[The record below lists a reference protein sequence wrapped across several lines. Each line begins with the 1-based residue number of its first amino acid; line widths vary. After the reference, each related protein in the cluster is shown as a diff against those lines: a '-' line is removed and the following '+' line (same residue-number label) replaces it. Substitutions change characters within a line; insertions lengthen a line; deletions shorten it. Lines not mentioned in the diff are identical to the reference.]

1 MSSRVSNTINKYL
14 LPTDRVLDVG
24 CGIGNIAVGLKC
36 AHITGIDIVDDYLIQ
51 FKNRVPEAEVLKID
65 ISNFDYR
72 RFDNEIK
79 TVRKFDVVL
88 CIDLIEHLEPGID
101 KRFLKYME
109 STAERLIVVFSPE
122 HAEDPNKIVVNTP
135 HNIWGT
141 NAGDK
146 FQVHKSAQNRQ
157 WYIDN
162 GYKPIQMMTATNVYD
177 GSKYHE
183 MLYIKEK

>member
-65 ISNFDYR
+65 ISNFDYK

-122 HAEDPNKIVVNTP
+122 HAEDPNKIVASSIRCSFTVLTTIP
-135 HNIWGT
+135 T
-141 NAGDK
+141 Y
-146 FQVHKSAQNRQ
+146 KSLTFLLYRAFHDI
-157 WYIDN
+157 Y
-162 GYKPIQMMTATNVYD
+162 
-177 GSKYHE
+177 YHH
-183 MLYIKEK
+183 IH